1 MIIFAEN
8 ILTVWTSNFKLNIIQ
23 ELEELVNMIRVEF
36 EALVIGA
43 NLQIEKAIKLV
54 HVRNKTY
61 IYRSSSD
68 LEYV

>member
-1 MIIFAEN
+1 
-8 ILTVWTSNFKLNIIQ
+8 
-23 ELEELVNMIRVEF
+23 MIRVEF